1 MSISVF
7 GVGGSLL
14 LNTVPV
20 SCENRDLLELALG
33 PKPII
38 KLIAWGV
45 ATLKIDFIGTAP
57 DILVTWSVV
66 YRSLFRPE
74 LGRRRV

>member
-1 MSISVF
+1 
-7 GVGGSLL
+7 
-14 LNTVPV
+14 
-20 SCENRDLLELALG
+20 LELALG

-45 ATLKIDFIGTAP
+45 ATLKIDFICTAP
-57 DILVTWSVV
+57 DILVIWSVV